1 MTIIIFA
8 DDVVEVRVME
18 LANTE
23 ATEAAAPL
31 HPREMQEDADLQSK
45 RSNNKQ
51 TVKCDICDKGFTSVS
66 SRNKHLKSHFEGQY
80 TCKHCGKVF
89 TEIGNRNRHERNVHT
104 TQQFDCI
111 TCGKQFKLLKS
122 LKAHIQ
128 KKHSAEKDSD
138 SGGAAEAPVG
148 AAVPSTLES
157 QQEVEDL
164 DKTIDAV
171 ESDMEEVE
179 VCLTDH
185 LDVLNNSAWV
195 SNEVTLSSGGAED
208 REELAPPETRDMEDQ
223 TEANTAVTTEDFAT
237 IYRSCFSDTI
247 NNNLSMTTVN
257 IGEKVVTITG
267 DTMDLVMEAR
277 RRIEE
282 AEPIEPVEAGAV

>member
-89 TEIGNRNRHERNVHT
+89 TEIGNRNRLPTRRRWRPRRN
-104 TQQFDCI
+104 Q
-111 TCGKQFKLLKS
+111 
-122 LKAHIQ
+122 
-128 KKHSAEKDSD
+128 
-138 SGGAAEAPVG
+138 
-148 AAVPSTLES
+148 VP
-157 QQEVEDL
+157 
-164 DKTIDAV
+164 
-171 ESDMEEVE
+171 
-179 VCLTDH
+179 
-185 LDVLNNSAWV
+185 
-195 SNEVTLSSGGAED
+195 
-208 REELAPPETRDMEDQ
+208 REEGKLW
-223 TEANTAVTTEDFAT
+223 
-237 IYRSCFSDTI
+237 
-247 NNNLSMTTVN
+247 L
-257 IGEKVVTITG
+257 
-267 DTMDLVMEAR
+267 LWR
-277 RRIEE
+277 RREKKKRQNWLCLSQKFLLQQ
-282 AEPIEPVEAGAV
+282 GNFLKT

>member
-1 MTIIIFA
+1 M
-8 DDVVEVRVME
+8 
-18 LANTE
+18 
-23 ATEAAAPL
+23 
-31 HPREMQEDADLQSK
+31 
-45 RSNNKQ
+45 
-51 TVKCDICDKGFTSVS
+51 
-66 SRNKHLKSHFEGQY
+66 KSHFKGQY
-80 TCKHCGKVF
+80 TCKHCGKLF

-195 SNEVTLSSGGAED
+195 SNEVTLSSAGAEKEAPDREELVSPENMDMEDQSEATTAVTIGSSGGAED
-208 REELAPPETRDMEDQ
+208 EEEAPDVGELLPPETRDMEDK
-223 TEANTAVTTEDFAT
+223 TEATTAVMDFSFYCV
-237 IYRSCFSDTI
+237 IDGS
-247 NNNLSMTTVN
+247 LH
-257 IGEKVVTITG
+257 
-267 DTMDLVMEAR
+267 
-277 RRIEE
+277 
-282 AEPIEPVEAGAV
+282 P